1 MGSLN
6 AVIWGSINRKPIK
19 TQYALGTPLEAACKS
34 PKNVSYDLEKNTL
47 TGRDP
52 NFGNGLDG

>member
-1 MGSLN
+1 MGSLD

-19 TQYALGTPLEAACKS
+19 TQDALGTPPEPACKS
-34 PKNVSYDLEKNTL
+34 PQNVSYDLEKNTP